1 MRLALLPLCELVGM
15 WLEVSPQEALSVSA
29 LLSFLFV
36 VSLYIW
42 RRSTLH
48 DRDDPTVI
56 KQRLFS
62 VISVCLIAP
71 IVMLH
76 FARED
81 TPAKQGPPFTTWIGF
96 TTRGLFYS
104 ATLPL
109 VLTASLFLGPMYL
122 HFLQYPSLSLLL
134 SQASTL
140 VYSLSSERLFLIK
153 VRNLL
158 LAPVCEEFIFRGCVI
173 SLLLAANLPYTAL
186 LLLSPLL
193 FGLAHLHHLVGLM
206 RSKGVPAAQAVAA
219 VGFQLLHTTL
229 FGTFAAYVYLST
241 GSVVAC
247 MLCHAFC
254 NWMEFPDLG
263 WIGNP
268 HHPAHKRRLS
278 VALVFIAGMLLFG
291 CSLRSVMERGEYNNW
306 MDDVR
311 AVLQKHE
318 SIGGSELTG
327 GVQSVSASA
336 AEGLLMVEGVNGAN
350 NNSTR

>member
-1 MRLALLPLCELVGM
+1 M
-15 WLEVSPQEALSVSA
+15 WLEVSPQQALSIST

-36 VSLYIW
+36 ISLYIW

-71 IVMLH
+71 IVILQ

-81 TPAKQGPPFTTWIGF
+81 TPAKHGPPFTTWIGF

-109 VLTASLFLGPMYL
+109 LLTASLFLGPMYL
-122 HFLQYPSLSLLL
+122 HFLHYPSLSLLL
-134 SQASTL
+134 AHAGSFLS
-140 VYSLSSERLFLIK
+140 SLSSERAFLIK
-153 VRNLL
+153 VRNLV

-173 SLLLAANLPYTAL
+173 SLLLAANLPYSAL

-193 FGLAHLHHLVGLM
+193 FGLSHLHHLVGMM
-206 RSKGVPAAQAVAA
+206 RSKGVPLPQAVAA
-219 VGFQLLHTTL
+219 VSFQLLHTTL

-247 MLCHAFC
+247 ILCHAFC

-263 WIGNP
+263 WMGNP
-268 HHPAHKRRLS
+268 HHPAYKRRVS
-278 VALVFIAGMLLFG
+278 VAIVFIVGMVVFG
-291 CSLRSVMERGEYNNW
+291 CSLRSVMERGEYSNW
-306 MDDVR
+306 MDEVR
-311 AVLQKHE
+311 AVLQRQE
-318 SIGGSELTG
+318 VVGGSDMTG
-327 GVQSVSASA
+327 GGQSMSGGANEV
-336 AEGLLMVEGVNGAN
+336 LLLVEGIGLA
-350 NNSTR
+350 NSTSTS

>member
-1 MRLALLPLCELVGM
+1 M
-15 WLEVSPQEALSVSA
+15 WLEVSPQQALSVSA

-36 VSLYIW
+36 ISLYIW

-71 IVMLH
+71 IVMLQ

-96 TTRGLFYS
+96 STRGLFYS

-109 VLTASLFLGPMYL
+109 LHTASLFLGPMYL
-122 HFLQYPSLSLLL
+122 HLLHYPSLSLLL
-134 SQASTL
+134 AHASSFL
-140 VYSLSSERLFLIK
+140 HSLSSERALLIK
-153 VRNLL
+153 LRNLV

-173 SLLLAANLPYTAL
+173 SLLVAANLPYSAL

-206 RSKGVPAAQAVAA
+206 RAKGVPLVQAVAT
-219 VGFQLLHTTL
+219 VGFQLFHTTL
-229 FGTFAAYVYLST
+229 FGTYAAYLYLST
-241 GSVVAC
+241 GSVLSC
-247 MLCHAFC
+247 MLSHAFC

-268 HHPAHKRRLS
+268 HHPAYKRRLS
-278 VALVFIAGMLLFG
+278 VAVVFIVGMVVFG
-291 CSLRSVMERGEYNNW
+291 CSLGSVMERAEYDNW
-306 MDDVR
+306 MDEVR
-311 AVLQKHE
+311 GVLQRQQLV
-318 SIGGSELTG
+318 GGSSDGTQ
-327 GVQSVSASA
+327 GVQSVSGSV
-336 AEGLLMVEGVNGAN
+336 EEVGLLLVDGMNGVLA
-350 NNSTR
+350 NSTR